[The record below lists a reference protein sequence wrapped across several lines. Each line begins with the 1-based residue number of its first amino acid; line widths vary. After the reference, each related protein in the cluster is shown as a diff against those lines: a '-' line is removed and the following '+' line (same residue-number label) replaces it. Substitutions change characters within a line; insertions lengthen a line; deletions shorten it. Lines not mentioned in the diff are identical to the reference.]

1 MKQQPPSALDP
12 LERSPSA
19 LEHVAPTPPKV
30 AGPASHRRSRVWVWL
45 VLLALAGVGAYFLWP
60 KLTGKSSGNA
70 PPVAG
75 ATKGGRGP
83 LVTPVD
89 AAKAR
94 KGDIGVY
101 FNGLG
106 AVTPIYTVTVKS
118 RVDGQLMN
126 IRYKE
131 GDIVHQGDLL
141 VEIDPR
147 PYQVLLEQAEG
158 QMARDQA
165 NLTNAKTDLA
175 RYETL
180 LKQNAIPEQQ
190 LATQRALVLQ
200 DEGAIKVDQGQ
211 IDAAKLNLVYCQIT
225 APITGR
231 IGLRLVDPGNIV
243 HASDANGLLVITQIQ
258 PISAIFTIAED
269 QIPAVIKR
277 FNAGQRLKVDAY
289 DHGMTRRIT
298 QGTLTTMDN
307 QIDPSTATLKL
318 RATFEN
324 KDMALFPNQFVN
336 ARLLVEEKHG
346 VTLIP
351 TAGVQRNSQTTYVY
365 LVKPDSSVTV
375 RNIVVGAAE
384 GSDSEIVSGLAPGD
398 VIVMTGVDKLQE
410 GSKVKARFE
419 GDKTQK
425 GS

>member
-1 MKQQPPSALDP
+1 
-12 LERSPSA
+12 
-19 LEHVAPTPPKV
+19 
-30 AGPASHRRSRVWVWL
+30 
-45 VLLALAGVGAYFLWP
+45 
-60 KLTGKSSGNA
+60 LTGKTSGNA

-106 AVTPIYTVTVKS
+106 SVTPIYTVTVKS
-118 RVDGQLMN
+118 RVDGELMN
-126 IRYKE
+126 VRYKE
-131 GDIVHQGDLL
+131 GDIVQKGDLL
-141 VEIDPR
+141 VGIDPR
-147 PYQVLLEQAEG
+147 PYQVMLEQAEG

-165 NLTNAKTDLA
+165 NLTNAQTDLA

-190 LATQRALVLQ
+190 LATQRALVSQ

-231 IGLRLVDPGNIV
+231 VGLRLVDPGNIV
-243 HASDANGLLVITQIQ
+243 HETDSNGLVVIAQIQ
-258 PISAIFTIAED
+258 PISVIFTIAED

-277 FNAGQRLKVDAY
+277 FNAGQHLKVDAY
-289 DHGMTRRIT
+289 DRGMTKRIA
-298 QGTLTTMDN
+298 QGTLATIDN

-324 KDMALFPNQFVN
+324 KDIALFPNQFVN
-336 ARLLVEEKHG
+336 ARLQVEEKHG
-346 VTLIP
+346 VTLVP
-351 TAGVQRNSQTTYVY
+351 TAGIQRNSQTTYVY

-375 RNIVVGAAE
+375 RNIVVGTAE

-410 GSKVKARFE
+410 GSKVKARLE

-425 GS
+425 GG

>member
-1 MKQQPPSALDP
+1 
-12 LERSPSA
+12 
-19 LEHVAPTPPKV
+19 
-30 AGPASHRRSRVWVWL
+30 VWL
-45 VLLALAGVGAYFLWP
+45 FLLAAAGVGAYFLWP
-60 KLTGKSSGNA
+60 KLTGKKSGAA
-70 PPVAG
+70 PPSA

-106 AVTPIYTVTVKS
+106 SVTPIYTVVIKS
-118 RVDGQLMN
+118 RVDGQLMD

-131 GDIVHQGDLL
+131 GDIVQKGDLL

-147 PYQVLLEQAEG
+147 PYQVQLEQAEG
-158 QMARDQA
+158 QMAKDQA
-165 NLTNAKTDLA
+165 ILTNARTDLA

-180 LKQNAIPEQQ
+180 LQENAIPEQQ
-190 LATQRALVLQ
+190 LATQRATVAQ
-200 DEGAIKVDQGQ
+200 DEGSIKVDQGQ
-211 IDAAKLNLVYCQIT
+211 INAAKLNLVYCRII

-231 IGLRLVDPGNIV
+231 IGLRLVDPGNII

-258 PISAIFTIAED
+258 PISVIFTIAED
-269 QIPAVIKR
+269 QLPAVLKKLK
-277 FNAGQRLKVDAY
+277 AGQHLKVDAY
-289 DHGMTRRIT
+289 DRGLTRRIT
-298 QGTLTTMDN
+298 QGTLTTIDN
-307 QIDPSTATLKL
+307 QIDPTTATLKL

-324 KDMALFPNQFVN
+324 KDNALFPNQFVN
-336 ARLLVEEKHG
+336 ARLLVEEKRG

-351 TAGVQRNSQTTYVY
+351 SAGVQRNSQTTYVY

-375 RNIVVGAAE
+375 RNVVVGVVE

-410 GSKVKARFE
+410 GSKVRAHFE